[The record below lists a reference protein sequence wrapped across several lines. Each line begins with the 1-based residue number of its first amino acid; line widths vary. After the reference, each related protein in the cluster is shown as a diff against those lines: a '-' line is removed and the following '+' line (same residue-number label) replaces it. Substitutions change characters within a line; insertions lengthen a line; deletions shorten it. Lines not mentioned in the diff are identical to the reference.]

1 MGEYRSRAASISAQ
15 FFSSIETS
23 QTGNWRTKKKK
34 KKKKEKGTIRE
45 ASVITVMERCLLIES
60 SRREKESERER
71 EETEENTW

>member
-71 EETEENTW
+71 EETKGNA

>member
-1 MGEYRSRAASISAQ
+1 MNIDRGRLLFLRSSFPRLKPVRLEIGER
-15 FFSSIETS
+15 
-23 QTGNWRTKKKK
+23 

-71 EETEENTW
+71 EETEENA

>member
-71 EETEENTW
+71 EETEENA

>member
-71 EETEENTW
+71 EETEGNA

>member
-71 EETEENTW
+71 EETEENAW

>member
-23 QTGNWRTKKKK
+23 QTGNWRTKKKKK

-71 EETEENTW
+71 EETEENT